1 MFFSKRPA
9 DSTRSQ
15 GNSAT
20 KRRKPANKRNARFIP
35 GVEQLEIRAVPA
47 ATLSLSAAGV
57 LTVNGTAAKDSIVF
71 TQANGRVSVGGVSK
85 TFSADAVKSITV
97 KTGAGNDS
105 VSLTGLTTQWNK
117 PITIK
122 NSAGNDSIK
131 LLDGRLTSLNGKNT
145 SLSIPASSTTPE
157 TTVPSNDGSGDWF
170 DQNIQDA
177 ALRQLLRTS
186 YGDQVLS
193 RTDVL
198 AVFNQV
204 KNDGTVTTDEFND
217 LKDVAN
223 NTSLFG
229 SSSYVADIT
238 QNVVLGNAANA
249 KYQGASLGNLSVGDS
264 AAKLDKLVNKW
275 FVGLDRP
282 VASYPG
288 MTVTYVTA
296 NGSLFGSGGPNYTD
310 VRQGATGDC
319 YFVGTLAEVAQ
330 ESPATI
336 QNMFVVNGD
345 GTYGVRF
352 YQNGVSRWVT
362 VDSQLPTY
370 SGGWFLYANMGSH
383 ASDASNVLW
392 VALAEKA
399 YVQMNEAGWL
409 RPASWGGGVN
419 SYEGIEGGMFTDA
432 AKQIANRAG
441 SNFTV
446 SSSIDTSL
454 NNAVTTGKLVG
465 FASKGTP
472 ADSRVVGNHQYVV
485 VGYNNSTKTV
495 TLYNPWGTN
504 NGSSYP
510 GLLNL
515 TLSQLG
521 SSFDY
526 WSVA

>member
-1 MFFSKRPA
+1 MFFSKRPSRPA
-9 DSTRSQ
+9 RSQ
-15 GNSAT
+15 RNS
-20 KRRKPANKRNARFIP
+20 RSNRANKRNARFIP

-47 ATLSLSAAGV
+47 ATLSLSAAGM
-57 LTVNGTAAKDSIVF
+57 LTVNGTSGKDSIVF
-71 TQANGRVSVGGVSK
+71 TQTNGRVSVAGVSK
-85 TFSADAVKSITV
+85 SFAADSVKSITV
-97 KTGAGNDS
+97 NTGAGNDS
-105 VSLTGLTTQWNK
+105 VSLSGLNSSPWTK

-122 NSAGNDSIK
+122 NAAGIDAIK
-131 LLDGRLTSLNGKNT
+131 LLNGTTTNLNGTNST
-145 SLSIPASSTTPE
+145 LTIPASGGSTPNNNGT
-157 TTVPSNDGSGDWF
+157 GDWF

-186 YGDQVLS
+186 YADQVLN

-204 KNDGTVTTDEFND
+204 RSDGTVTTDEFND
-217 LKDVAN
+217 LKDVAS

-229 SSSYVADIT
+229 SSSYIADIT

-249 KYQGASLGNLSVGDS
+249 KYQGTTLGNLSAGAS

-275 FVGLDRP
+275 FVGADRP
-282 VASYPG
+282 VASYSG

-296 NGSLFGSGGPNYTD
+296 NGSLFGSGGPKYTD
-310 VRQGATGDC
+310 VRQGAVGDC
-319 YFVGTLAEVAQ
+319 YFVGTLAEVALRT
-330 ESPATI
+330 PATI
-336 QNMFVVNGD
+336 QNMFVINGD
-345 GTYGVRF
+345 GSYGVRF
-352 YQNGVSRWVT
+352 YQNGTSRWVT

-370 SGGWFLYANMGSH
+370 SGGWFLYANMGSR

-409 RPASWGGGVN
+409 RPAGWGGGIN
-419 SYEGIEGGMFTDA
+419 SYDGIEGGMFTDA
-432 AKQIANRAG
+432 ARQIANRAG
-441 SNFTV
+441 SNYYVNGT
-446 SSSIDTSL
+446 SDDASL

-485 VGYNNSTKTV
+485 VGYNSSTKTV
-495 TLYNPWGTN
+495 TLFNPWGMN

-510 GLLNL
+510 GLVNL